1 MLSFRKITLG
11 VVCRVVWVEMGGFRQ
26 ENQLVTYPRVKMEGD
41 EKRIEIH

>member
-11 VVCRVVWVEMGGFRQ
+11 VVCRVVWVEMGGFWQ

-41 EKRIEIH
+41 EK